1 MSLYHACQT
10 ENLMS
15 VWAEILLFI
24 FLVLIMDR
32 IIGIQHTLAKI
43 GSRLEEAIGDREQR
57 ESDSDIANE
66 LEN

>member
-1 MSLYHACQT
+1 
-10 ENLMS
+10 MS